1 MSAHKDLF
9 NQAHLKMFELEGL
22 RGALKTIS
30 DKSSN
35 AEIEQMMAKISNN
48 LASLKSRLDV
58 RISISEQLVKF
69 YKLFG
74 QMSVE
79 MNQIERQLFGQSA
92 VSYNYKS
99 TFEESRLLIQQLY
112 LQVTF

>member
-1 MSAHKDLF
+1 
-9 NQAHLKMFELEGL
+9 MFELEGL

-35 AEIEQMMAKISNN
+35 AEIEGTIGQLSNKV
-48 LASLKSRLDV
+48 LALKSWLDV
-58 RISISEQLVKF
+58 RITISEKFVKF

-74 QMSVE
+74 QMEAE
-79 MNQIERQLFGQSA
+79 MSQIERQLFGQNALS
-92 VSYNYKS
+92 NNFKS

-112 LQVTF
+112 LQVQYRHMNECLQMSML